1 MPPFELTQS
10 PGAQSYQMP
19 QTGEDEDDIF
29 RDGFR
34 ELAYTA
40 LGKAMPE
47 LVANVLTFVPLDVSA
62 ADGRGV
68 GSFVIMNGDE
78 TIDVPVV
85 ISDNAV
91 KPLDMFYSKR
101 TNMFG
106 PLDPDY
112 LRSVSKGV
120 LSTLGAPSERPEN
133 SKLDQPVLSQLPPS
147 TTFGRTVLASDEAGA
162 WLRSVRAN
170 DGHREAELAFPS
182 VVSRAPDAVKIAC
195 ERFFD
200 RHPKIRN
207 RAIEV
212 YGKTV
217 LASMLAR
224 TAKTAST
231 REEPVKHDVF
241 LMTASTPIQEAKRE
255 LGAETSAAYK
265 AVALNGFYIKD
276 RRKKTDDLFA
286 LAERPLEIVEP
297 ESAGV
302 YRVYLRK
309 GGAVEALIIPNPIE
323 LEACYAA
330 ESRKTNRYLI
340 VLKDGRA
347 TTVNSILA
355 EAIKP
360 SSVKDIRAFLGS
372 RLIKRPTANKHGFLI
387 ATSGLTVRATAPM
400 RASSIAESKA
410 GYYFEGG
417 YGKQVHVD
425 TGRADNRVYHNDTT
439 YHFGSAFEWVATDDQ
454 WTNELKATSFYQSQE
469 EVLRAAEAELLKS
482 GGTPVEVK
490 TAGDG
495 FLVGGERRAV
505 RYLDAL
511 VKVAT
516 RYNVSIPDAEAALKL
531 AQARDPSSLWRV
543 KRAAPAEAP
552 EQDPNAAP
560 MDPAMMAA
568 MAGPPQ
574 PSPVDLAV
582 AEQMQVTQNQ
592 MAALQEQLRMLQT
605 VQMRTQQIAAGGG
618 AMAAPMGAA
627 SMMGG
632 PSMGPGGMPA
642 MAPMGMG
649 GMDPSMMGQMGGM
662 DPSMMGGMGGMQGQ
676 PMDPSMMGQMG
687 GMDPS
692 MMGGMQ
698 GQMGGMQG
706 QMGGMDPSMMGQ
718 PQLPPA
724 PMKTEDL
731 TPENVAS
738 QINPAFLDSA
748 ASLNDAGAFDA
759 AAIASLAQQ
768 TNLRSLTQAYLPTLT
783 RALDNVARILL
794 LFYLHESDIKQQIGG
809 DDYTTTEQRLRD
821 VLEGMGEV
829 IVKIENSST
838 QLLPMSTQ
846 SG

>member
-1 MPPFELTQS
+1 MPYELTQS
-10 PGAQSYQMP
+10 PGAASYQMP
-19 QTGEDEDDIF
+19 QAGGDEDDIF

-62 ADGRGV
+62 QEGRGV
-68 GSFVIMNGDE
+68 GTFVIMNGDE
-78 TIDVPVV
+78 TIDVPVI

-101 TNMFG
+101 TNLFS
-106 PLDPDY
+106 PLSSDY

-120 LSTLGAPSERPEN
+120 LSTLGSPSDRPEN
-133 SKLDQPVLSQLPPS
+133 SKLDQPVLSRLPPS
-147 TTFGRTVLASDEAGA
+147 TTFGRTVLASHEPDT
-162 WLRSVRAN
+162 WLYSVRSD
-170 DGHREAELAFPS
+170 DGHRETKLAFPD
-182 VVSRAPDAVKIAC
+182 VVTRAPDAVKIAC
-195 ERFFD
+195 ERIFARYPRL
-200 RHPKIRN
+200 RH

-224 TAKTAST
+224 EPKTAAT
-231 REEPVKHDVF
+231 REEPLKHDVF

-255 LGAETSAAYK
+255 LGTETSAAFK

-286 LAERPLEIVEP
+286 LAERPLEVVEP

-309 GGAVEALIIPNPIE
+309 GGATEALIVPNPIE
-323 LEACYAA
+323 VDGGPLAVYDAPR
-330 ESRKTNRYLI
+330 SRKTNRYLV
-340 VLKDGRA
+340 VLRDGRA
-347 TTVNSILA
+347 AVLDSVLA
-355 EAIKP
+355 EAIGP
-360 SSVKDIRAFLGS
+360 TSVKDVRAFLGS
-372 RLIKRPTANKHGFLI
+372 RLTPRPTASGRYGFLI
-387 ATSGLTVRATAPM
+387 ATSGLSVRATAPV
-400 RASSIAESKA
+400 RASNVADSKQ
-410 GYYFEGG
+410 GFYFDGG

-425 TGRADNRVYHNDTT
+425 TFRPGNKVFHDGKT
-439 YHFGSAFEWVATDDQ
+439 YHFGADFEWVASENP
-454 WTNELKATSFYQSQE
+454 WNNELKETSFYQSQE
-469 EVLRAAEAELLKS
+469 EVLRAAEAELMKR

-505 RYLDAL
+505 SYPEAL

-531 AQARDPSSLWRV
+531 AKARDRSSLWML
-543 KRAAPAEAP
+543 KRAAPEQGG
-552 EQDPNAAP
+552 EQDPNAAPP

-568 MAGPPQ
+568 MSGPPQ
-574 PSPVDLAV
+574 PSPTDLAI
-582 AEQMQVTQNQ
+582 AEQMQVAQQQ
-592 MAALQEQLRMLQT
+592 MAALQQQMQMLQT
-605 VQMRTQQIAAGGG
+605 VQTRTQQIASGGG

-632 PSMGPGGMPA
+632 PTMGPGGMPA
-642 MAPMGMG
+642 MAPVG
-649 GMDPSMMGQMGGM
+649 G
-662 DPSMMGGMGGMQGQ
+662 MGGMGGM

-687 GMDPS
+687 GMPMDPS
-692 MMGGMQ
+692 MM

-706 QMGGMDPSMMGQ
+706 QMGGMPMDPSMMGQGGMPMDPSMTGQ

-724 PMKTEDL
+724 PMKTEEL
-731 TPENVAS
+731 TPDNVAA

-748 ASLNDAGAFDA
+748 AALDDAGAFDA

-768 TNLRSLTQAYLPTLT
+768 TNLRELTQAYLPTLT
-783 RALDNVARILL
+783 RAIDNVARILL
-794 LFYLHESDIKQQIGG
+794 LFYIHEAEIKQQIGG

-821 VLEGMGEV
+821 VLQGMGEV

-838 QLLPMSTQ
+838 QLLPMSARN
-846 SG
+846 G